1 MISGPEPGA
10 LPITSRIGFS
20 GNAACAACT
29 ADAAE
34 SSAIMSAADSL
45 ALRIRFVFHYFLTIT
60 LLAPCADSN
69 LRCESGLSGFAP

>member
-34 SSAIMSAADSL
+34 SSATMSAADSL
-45 ALRIRFVFHYFLTIT
+45 ALRIRFCLPLLSDYYLTR
-60 LLAPCADSN
+60 AVS
-69 LRCESGLSGFAP
+69 